1 MKKQNM
7 NDKGFSLVE
16 LIIVIAI
23 MAILIV
29 VLAPQYLRY
38 VERSRNSTDM
48 QNARTMMTA
57 IETWAADPQAGSGFG
72 PANSTVTITV
82 ASTGTTVACSASTP
96 SGTNAGQD
104 AFTASGLVWSDIK
117 CSSKT
122 NWDTYVC
129 TGTVTSSG
137 GISWVYTSSAAGT
150 ANNNFDNSM
159 KGQTVAGGGAGGGG
173 GTP

>member
-1 MKKQNM
+1 MMEKEKEAMRKERM
-7 NDKGFSLVE
+7 NDRGFSLVE

-57 IETWAADPQAGSGFG
+57 IETWAADPQADSSFGGAGSQVQLVVG
-72 PANSTVTITV
+72 ATSTTVTN
-82 ASTGTTVACSASTP
+82 P
-96 SGTNAGQD
+96 SGSTAGDD
-104 AFTASGLVWSDIK
+104 ALEASGLTKGDIK

-122 NWDTYVC
+122 SWNTY
-129 TGTVTSSG
+129 TIIGTVADNG
-137 GISWVYTSSAAGT
+137 GITWDFTSAVDT
-150 ANNNFDNSM
+150 VANDNFKNAM
-159 KGQTVAGGGAGGGG
+159 KGQTSSD
-173 GTP
+173 T